1 MTFIVKTTSWKE
13 TNLQFVCSCRKVT
26 ILTNGTDQQRIDMRV
41 ATCSE
46 ALDYA
51 VLECDPG
58 IHSDHLQVQTF
69 AHDQVSLSTGDMP
82 DIDELVGAPLVVC
95 TFQPA
100 VHKDLPEPSQDRDAR
115 LGIMPAYGCKLSA
128 TRHHLLYDVRCWCGN
143 SGAALVLYK
152 EKVVGLH
159 ARTVTVASSPS
170 QAFVAL
176 LCHAFVR

>member
-1 MTFIVKTTSWKE
+1 M
-13 TNLQFVCSCRKVT
+13 QFVCLHRKVT

-51 VLECDPG
+51 VLECDPDV
-58 IHSDHLQVQTF
+58 HSDHLQVQTF
-69 AHDQVSLSTGDMP
+69 AHDQVSSATGNMP

-100 VHKDLPEPSQDRDAR
+100 LHRDLPEPSQGRDIK
-115 LGIMPAYGCKLSA
+115 LGVMPAYGCKLSA
-128 TRHHLLYDVRCWCGN
+128 TRHHLLYDVRCWCGD
-143 SGAALVLYK
+143 SGAALVMYR
-152 EKVVGLH
+152 EGVVGLH
-159 ARTVTVASSPS
+159 ARTVTVASSAS

-176 LCHAFVR
+176 LCHAFVK

>member
-1 MTFIVKTTSWKE
+1 MTFSLTIASWAKTA
-13 TNLQFVCSCRKVT
+13 LQLNCLCRKVT
-26 ILTNGTDQQRIDMRV
+26 IVTNGTNQQRIDMRV

-51 VLECDPG
+51 VLECDPDV
-58 IHSDHLQVQTF
+58 HSDHLQVQTF

-95 TFQPA
+95 TFESA
-100 VHKDLPEPSQDRDAR
+100 VHKDSPGPSQDRDIR

-128 TRHHLLYDVRCWCGN
+128 TRHHLLYDVRCWCGC

>member
-1 MTFIVKTTSWKE
+1 MTFSLTIASWAKTT
-13 TNLQFVCSCRKVT
+13 LQLNCLCRKVT
-26 ILTNGTDQQRIDMRV
+26 IVTNGTNQQRIDMRV

-51 VLECDPG
+51 VLECDPDV
-58 IHSDHLQVQTF
+58 HSDHLQVQTF

-95 TFQPA
+95 TVQPA
-100 VHKDLPEPSQDRDAR
+100 VHKVLPGASQDRDIS

-128 TRHHLLYDVRCWCGN
+128 TRHHLLYDVRCWCGS
-143 SGAALVLYK
+143 SGAALVLYE

-159 ARTVTVASSPS
+159 ARTVAVASSPS

-176 LCHAFVR
+176 LCHAFVK

>member
-1 MTFIVKTTSWKE
+1 
-13 TNLQFVCSCRKVT
+13 
-26 ILTNGTDQQRIDMRV
+26 MRV

-46 ALDYA
+46 VLDYA

-58 IHSDHLQVQTF
+58 MHLDHLQVQTL

-82 DIDELVGAPLVVC
+82 DIDDLVGAPLVVC

-100 VHKDLPEPSQDRDAR
+100 ICRVSTESSQGKDIK

-128 TRHHLLYDVRCWCGN
+128 ARHHLLYDVRCWCGG
-143 SGAALVLYK
+143 SGAAVVMYK
-152 EKVVGLH
+152 ESVVGLH
-159 ARTVTVASSPS
+159 ARTVQVASSAS